1 MAPSTES
8 PEPFGTFVDDVVQH
22 VVVDMNSAVQTL
34 GKMEEEIR
42 EVHLRQAKELA
53 RLDRMCKLL
62 DSAVEAAHQESA
74 EQGAE
79 VQALREEAMH
89 KYVRFVSASRTLGSS
104 TVLTKDMLVT
114 YEYKMLGSLAKT
126 TETDVTA
133 ASGSK
138 RRRAGE
144 GDDGNDDEE
153 THAHKR
159 ARQGHDE
166 QVSVEPDA
174 DERIEWHFRFQQGY
188 STSYADEV
196 LNLPPGQKCHS
207 VHTKLD
213 SRIGRS
219 ADKGERRWIIAFPG
233 PDQPDKAMFYVL
245 RCGFLKP
252 NSGNVCGWQCSR
264 DGTYA
269 HVQLKR
275 HLEEKHGEDGQDGKK
290 MEMGDMLDQHGIL
303 VTDKNHVPIDMAWI
317 EKNWPN
323 DWAQILENQEFDE
336 YWGFE
341 ADDEDEEGDAGGG
354 EEGKEGSQAQDSGPL
369 AEGDGAEGEKSS
381 D

>member
-1 MAPSTES
+1 
-8 PEPFGTFVDDVVQH
+8 
-22 VVVDMNSAVQTL
+22 
-34 GKMEEEIR
+34 
-42 EVHLRQAKELA
+42 
-53 RLDRMCKLL
+53 
-62 DSAVEAAHQESA
+62 
-74 EQGAE
+74 
-79 VQALREEAMH
+79 
-89 KYVRFVSASRTLGSS
+89 
-104 TVLTKDMLVT
+104 
-114 YEYKMLGSLAKT
+114 
-126 TETDVTA
+126 
-133 ASGSK
+133 
-138 RRRAGE
+138 
-144 GDDGNDDEE
+144 
-153 THAHKR
+153 
-159 ARQGHDE
+159 
-166 QVSVEPDA
+166 
-174 DERIEWHFRFQQGY
+174 
-188 STSYADEV
+188 
-196 LNLPPGQKCHS
+196 
-207 VHTKLD
+207 
-213 SRIGRS
+213 
-219 ADKGERRWIIAFPG
+219 
-233 PDQPDKAMFYVL
+233 MFYVL

-290 MEMGDMLDQHGIL
+290 MEMGDMLDQHGILGRPCLLFCLLCRFRGIMSQLVMDL